1 MEAEAKRAGQRGRRG
16 AWREKQRKQERKEGG
31 AIEISTVTKRDI
43 SRHALVSRS
52 VMNRFITVCT
62 MCMHAYICMW
72 VCTFL
77 LKLVDVIHRHHIFCM
92 SHTRCLWQT
101 RMS

>member
-1 MEAEAKRAGQRGRRG
+1 MRGG
-16 AWREKQRKQERKEGG
+16 KGKESRKERKEGG
-31 AIEISTVTKRDI
+31 GGIEISTVRKRDI

-52 VMNRFITVCT
+52 VMNRFLIVCT
-62 MCMHAYICMW
+62 ICMHEYVCVW

-77 LKLVDVIHRHHIFCM
+77 LKLVDVLHRHHIFCL